1 MTLGFDNE
9 KYLKEQSDEIR
20 RRAGKYGRLYLEFG
34 GKLINDFHAA
44 RCLPGYDPNVKLR
57 LLQTLKDQ
65 AEVILCLF
73 SGDIERKKMRA
84 DFGISYADDALK
96 LIDDLRGLGLTVRGV
111 VITRYQEQPAV
122 MQFRAKLERRG
133 VRVYYHYKTAGYPA
147 DVDTIVSDIGYGKNE
162 YVQTEKPIVV
172 VTAPGP
178 GSGKFATCLTQIYH
192 EYRAGK
198 TAGYSKFES
207 FPVWNLSL
215 DHPLNI
221 AYEAATIDLDDKNM
235 IDPYHKEAYG
245 VETVNYNR
253 DVDAFPL
260 LVAIWQKMTKG
271 VCPYKSPTDMGVN
284 RIGFGII
291 DDAVVQEASRQ
302 EVIRRYFRYVC
313 DFAMGMTDRDSVA
326 RADAL
331 MQKLGLKPEDR
342 IPVEAARQA
351 AQDARDAGK
360 GKEKEGGSIVSG
372 AAIQLKDGRIITGRN
387 SNELHATAAMVLNAV
402 KTLAGIPAQIHLIA
416 PNVIQSVAHLKRD
429 LLRGSY
435 PSLSL
440 EEALIGLAVSCTTNP
455 AAAIATEKLVELN
468 GCEVHLTRPA
478 CAASAAASRAT
489 PTLPR
494 TPSPWR
500 GSESKT
506 PSRLVRT
513 GSAATQRLARVHW
526 KGPRVTRGPFQ
537 CTRTGPSQHRAPVRS
552 ARRTTGAS

>member
-9 KYLKEQSDEIR
+9 KYLKEQSEEIC

-291 DDAVVQEASRQ
+291 DDEVVRHASKQ
-302 EVIRRYFRYVC
+302 EVIRRFLRYQC
-313 DFAMGMTDRDSVA
+313 AFAEGSSPRSMVERAKELMDS
-326 RADAL
+326 
-331 MQKLGLKPEDR
+331 LGLKTEDR
-342 IPVEAARQA
+342 VVVEAARRA
-351 AQDARDAGK
+351 AEEAQLAGK
-360 GKEKEGGSIVSG
+360 GKAGGTIVSG
-372 AAIQLKDGRIITGRN
+372 AAIQLKDGRIVTGRN
-387 SNELHATAAMVLNAV
+387 SDEMHAAAAMVMNAV
-402 KTLAGIPAQIHLIA
+402 KTLSGIPAQIPLIG
-416 PNVIQSVAHLKRD
+416 PNVIHSITHMKQDILKV
-429 LLRGSY
+429 GY
-435 PSLSL
+435 TSLNL
-440 EEALIGLAVSCTTNP
+440 DEALIGLAISATTNP
-455 AAAIATEKLVELN
+455 AAQIAMEKLNELRS
-468 GCEVHLTRPA
+468 CEVHMTHMVTPGDQAGLRRLGCRFTSDPYY
-478 CAASAAASRAT
+478 AT
-489 PTLPR
+489 N
-494 TPSPWR
+494 
-500 GSESKT
+500 
-506 PSRLVRT
+506 RLFT
-513 GSAATQRLARVHW
+513 GER
-526 KGPRVTRGPFQ
+526 
-537 CTRTGPSQHRAPVRS
+537 
-552 ARRTTGAS
+552 

>member
-1 MTLGFDNE
+1 MKIGFDNE
-9 KYLKEQSDEIR
+9 KYLSEQSEEIR
-20 RRAGKYGRLYLEFG
+20 RRAEKYGKLYLEFG
-34 GKLINDFHAA
+34 GKLMNDLHAA

-65 AEVILCLF
+65 AEILLCIY
-73 SGDIERKKMRA
+73 SGDIEHKKMRA

-96 LIDDLRGLGLTVRGV
+96 LIDDLKALGLLVRGV
-111 VITRYQEQPAV
+111 VITRYEGQPAAQ
-122 MQFRAKLERRG
+122 QFRQRLENRG
-133 VRVYYHYKTAGYPA
+133 ISVWFHYVTQGYPS
-147 DVDTIVSDIGYGKNE
+147 DVATIVSDEGYGKND
-162 YVQTEKPIVV
+162 YVPTERPIVV

-178 GSGKFATCLTQIYH
+178 GSGKFATCLSQIYH
-192 EYRAGK
+192 ESRQGRK
-198 TAGYSKFES
+198 AGYSKFES
-207 FPVWNLSL
+207 FPVWNVPLE
-215 DHPLNI
+215 HPLNV
-221 AYEAATIDLDDKNM
+221 AYEAATIDLKDCNL
-235 IDPYHKEAYG
+235 IDPYHLQAYG
-245 VETVNYNR
+245 IETVNYNR
-253 DVDAFPL
+253 DVDAYPL
-260 LVAIWQKMTKG
+260 LRAIWEKMTDG
-271 VCPYKSPTDMGVN
+271 ECPYKSPTDMGVN

-291 DDAVVQEASRQ
+291 DDAVVQEASKQ

-387 SNELHATAAMVLNAV
+387 SNELHATAAMVLNAI

-468 GCEVHLTRPA
+468 GCEVHLTHIAPPGDQAGLRRLGCRFTSDPYF
-478 CAASAAASRAT
+478 ASNALSMA
-489 PTLPR
+489 
-494 TPSPWR
+494 
-500 GSESKT
+500 G
-506 PSRLVRT
+506 
-513 GSAATQRLARVHW
+513 Q
-526 KGPRVTRGPFQ
+526 
-537 CTRTGPSQHRAPVRS
+537 
-552 ARRTTGAS
+552 